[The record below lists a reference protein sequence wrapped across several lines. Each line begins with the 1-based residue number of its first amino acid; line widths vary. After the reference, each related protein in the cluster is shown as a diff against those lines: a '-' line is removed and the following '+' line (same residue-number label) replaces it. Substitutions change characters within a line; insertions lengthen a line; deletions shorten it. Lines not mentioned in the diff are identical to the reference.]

1 MHRLT
6 VRTVLAITF
15 VGAACLA
22 SSPRPEAAPSTGA
35 VTERFVGRAPS
46 ESDPAGSSYIEIVI
60 QRWSTDD
67 ERDSLCGTLVKDGP
81 GALLAAVHK
90 VLQRPAGVV
99 LIPGIPGAGARVR
112 TRQARNV
119 VFARAV
125 DTPKGRQVIIAADQY
140 LAFGE
145 PTLNWSSEYEFTL
158 LDIRF
163 GADGTG
169 VGKLARPGKVVY
181 NKNTKS
187 IEIDDYAAQ
196 PVRLADVRSEKAFN
210 GSRGSK

>member
-6 VRTVLAITF
+6 VRTVLAITL
-15 VGAACLA
+15 VAAAWLA
-22 SSPRPEAAPSTGA
+22 STPRLEAGSTGA
-35 VTERFVGRAPS
+35 VIERFIARAPS
-46 ESDPAGSSYIEIVI
+46 DSDPAGASYIEIVI
-60 QRWSTDD
+60 QRWSTDN
-67 ERDSLCGTLVKDGP
+67 ERDDMGGTLLKSGP
-81 GALLAAVHK
+81 TALLGVVQK
-90 VLQRPAGVV
+90 VLQRPVGVV
-99 LIPGIPGAGARVR
+99 VIPGIPGAGARVR

-119 VFARAV
+119 VFARNV
-125 DTPKGRQVIIAADQY
+125 DTPKGRQVIIATDQY

-145 PTLNWSSEYEFTL
+145 PTLNWSSDYEFTL

-169 VGKLARPGKVVY
+169 VGKLARPGKLIY
-181 NKNTKS
+181 NEDTKL

-196 PVRLADVRSEKAFN
+196 PVRLTEVRSEKPSN

>member
-1 MHRLT
+1 M
-6 VRTVLAITF
+6 
-15 VGAACLA
+15 
-22 SSPRPEAAPSTGA
+22 
-35 VTERFVGRAPS
+35 
-46 ESDPAGSSYIEIVI
+46 
-60 QRWSTDD
+60 
-67 ERDSLCGTLVKDGP
+67 
-81 GALLAAVHK
+81 
-90 VLQRPAGVV
+90 GVV
-99 LIPGIPGAGARVR
+99 LIPGIQGAGARVR
-112 TRQARNV
+112 TPRPKNV
-119 VFARAV
+119 LFAREV
-125 DTPKGRQVIIAADQY
+125 TTPKGRQVIVATDQA

-145 PTLNWSSEYEFTL
+145 PTRTWPSDYEFTL

-169 VGKLARPGKVVY
+169 VGKLARPGKVIY

>member
-1 MHRLT
+1 MRRLT

-15 VGAACLA
+15 VAAACVA
-22 SSPRPEAAPSTGA
+22 WSPRPEAAPSTGA

-46 ESDPAGSSYIEIVI
+46 DSDPAGSSYIEIVI
-60 QRWSTDD
+60 QHWSTDD
-67 ERDSLCGTLVKDGP
+67 ERDSLGGTLVRDGP
-81 GALLAAVHK
+81 DALLAAVHK

-112 TRQARNV
+112 TRQARNI
-119 VFARAV
+119 VFARNV
-125 DTPKGRQVIIAADQY
+125 DTPKGRQVIIATDQY

-145 PTLNWSSEYEFTL
+145 PTLNWSSDYEFTL
-158 LDIRF
+158 LDIRL

-169 VGKLARPGKVVY
+169 LGKLSRPGKLVY
-181 NKNTKS
+181 NKNTKL
-187 IEIDDYAAQ
+187 IEIDDYVAQ
-196 PVRLADVRSEKAFN
+196 PVRLTDVRSEKPSN

>member
-6 VRTVLAITF
+6 VRTVLAITL
-15 VGAACLA
+15 VAAAWLA
-22 SSPRPEAAPSTGA
+22 STPRLEAASTGA
-35 VTERFVGRAPS
+35 VIERFIARAPS
-46 ESDPAGSSYIEIVI
+46 DSDPAGASYIEIVI
-60 QRWSTDD
+60 QRWSTDN
-67 ERDSLCGTLVKDGP
+67 ERDDMGGTLLKSGP
-81 GALLAAVHK
+81 TALLGVVQK
-90 VLQRPAGVV
+90 VLQRPVGVV
-99 LIPGIPGAGARVR
+99 VIPGIPGAGARVR

-119 VFARAV
+119 VFARNV
-125 DTPKGRQVIIAADQY
+125 DTPKGRQVIIATDQY

-145 PTLNWSSEYEFTL
+145 PTLNWSSDYEFTL

-169 VGKLARPGKVVY
+169 VGKLARPGKLIY
-181 NKNTKS
+181 NEDTKL

-196 PVRLADVRSEKAFN
+196 PVRLTEVRSEKPSN

>member
-1 MHRLT
+1 MRRPN
-6 VRTVLAITF
+6 VRTVAAVTA
-15 VGAACLA
+15 VVCACLA
-22 SSPRPEAAPSTGA
+22 SSPRPEAASGGG
-35 VTERFVGRAPS
+35 VSERFVGRAPS
-46 ESDPAGSSYIEIVI
+46 DSDPAGSSYIEIVI

-67 ERDSLCGTLVKDGP
+67 ERESLCGTLVKDGP
-81 GALLAAVHK
+81 GALLAAVHR

-119 VFARAV
+119 VFARDV
-125 DTPKGRQVIIAADQY
+125 GTPEGRQVIVATDQY

-145 PTLNWSSEYEFTL
+145 PTLNWPSDYEFTL

-181 NKNTKS
+181 NTATKI

-196 PVRLADVRSEKAFN
+196 PVRLTDVRSEKAAN